1 MNLIQDFLNYIDIQ
15 RRYSPRTVIL
25 YRTAINDF
33 MLHNYPEKETSSTDE
48 IIYKNDEI
56 ISSLKSNLLRAYISS
71 KLEAN
76 INARTINLNLSALSS
91 FCNYLIKNEYLKSNP
106 VKKLYRPKE
115 NKRLP
120 EFFTEKTMDNF
131 FEENKK
137 HLILLRKDFH
147 AYRDFMIILVL
158 YSTGMR
164 RAEICDLLIS
174 NYDSARKIFKIK
186 GKGDKIR
193 EIPIPSFVSQEIL
206 LYLERIRDEFPN
218 RPEKEFFLTDK
229 GNKLYPQFVN
239 NVVKEEFLGKDGF
252 SGRKSPHILRHS
264 LATHLLNNGA
274 DLNSIKEVLG
284 HTSIAATQIYTHN
297 SFEQL
302 KKTYINA
309 HPRAKNGGNNG
320 N

>member
-1 MNLIQDFLNYIDIQ
+1 MSYI
-15 RRYSPRTVIL
+15 
-25 YRTAINDF
+25 
-33 MLHNYPEKETSSTDE
+33 YPEKNILPIQHIED
-48 IIYKNDEI
+48 IYKNDEI
-56 ISSLKSNLLRAYISS
+56 ISSLQSNLLRGYIAS
-71 KLEAN
+71 KIEAN
-76 INARTINLNLSALSS
+76 INARSINLNLSAISS
-91 FCNYLIKNEYLKSNP
+91 FCNYLIKNEYIKSNP
-106 VKKLYRPKE
+106 VKKIYRPKE

-120 EFFTEKTMDNF
+120 EFFTEKAMDNF
-131 FEENKK
+131 FDENKK
-137 HLILLRKDFH
+137 HLEALRRNFQ

-174 NYDSARKIFKIK
+174 NYDGARNIFKIT

-193 EIPIPSFVSQEIL
+193 EIPIPPFVSQEIL
-206 LYLERIRDEFPN
+206 LYLERIRDEFHN
-218 RPEKEFFLTDK
+218 RPGKEFFLTDK

-239 NVVKEEFLGKDGF
+239 NVVKEEFLGKEGF